1 MKGEADNPFTRHA
14 GNPIITAQ
22 DLPYAANS
30 VFNAGAAKP
39 ADCTLLLLRVEDRRG
54 LSHLTA
60 ARSSNGIDGWVI
72 DEKPCLQPD
81 DAHPEEI
88 WGIEDPR
95 ITRLEEKKCWAVAY
109 ASFSRGGPLV
119 SLALTEDFHTF
130 EKLGAVLPPDNKDA
144 ALFPTRIGGKW
155 AMLHRPC
162 AAFEGV
168 GAHIWISLS
177 PDLKHWGQHRI
188 VLSPREGG
196 WWDAGKIGLSP
207 PPLRTERGWLIMYHG
222 VRDTAAGCLYRCG
235 LALLDL
241 DDPTKVIRRCDEWV
255 FGPEQPYER
264 VGDVGGVVFPCG
276 WVLEQNELRL
286 YYGAADTGVAL
297 ATANID
303 DVLAWLD
310 RH

>member
-1 MKGEADNPFTRHA
+1 MKDTMNGIFTRYA

-22 DLPYAANS
+22 DLPYTANS
-30 VFNAGAAKP
+30 VFNAGVARL

-54 LSHLTA
+54 LSHLTT
-60 ARSSNGIDGWVI
+60 ARSPDGIDDWIFDG
-72 DEKPCLQPD
+72 KPCLQPD
-81 DAHPEEI
+81 STHPEEI
-88 WGIEDPR
+88 WGVEDPR
-95 ITRLEEKKCWAVAY
+95 ITWLEEKNCWAIAY

-119 SLALTEDFHTF
+119 SLALTEDFGTF

-144 ALFPTRIGGKW
+144 ALFPTRISGKW

-177 PDLKHWGQHRI
+177 PDLKHWGQHQI

-241 DDPTKVIRRCDEWV
+241 DDPTKIIRRSDEWV
-255 FGPEQPYER
+255 FGPEQPYEQ

-276 WVLEQNELRL
+276 WILEQNELRL
-286 YYGAADTGVAL
+286 YYGAADTSVAL

-310 RH
+310 RR